1 MLKGTTTPGVSVNVN
16 SAPVSRAAQAQSSAT
31 FMPVVNS
38 PWGPANQ
45 PTPVSSFADYARQ
58 FGGLDANSRGGDAL
72 YAYFNIFLGF
82 LALVVRVVG
91 PAAARSSLTVK
102 DRGVGPAEKDTL
114 KFESKYFPGAGV
126 DILVTVEA
134 DGANAV
140 KITERSVF
148 LNVVKVHRGVTV
160 DAASIARVNND
171 AVLIKLT
178 NMNSTN
184 AAPTNLPVL
193 TAETA
198 LAGGG
203 DDFAGIDAARYIGTD
218 AGGVQTGLQCFN
230 TEDYGTGTVALPGV
244 TTDAA
249 RVALYAHA
257 EKFRRV
263 AAADL
268 PSGLTKEQA
277 VAQRV
282 LHSSMFAALHWPYVR
297 FSDFMGSGLEKLY
310 PTSGFLAGALAE
322 AEARVGVWQAPAGE
336 FGRIRGALGVEL
348 SAAGQPQVDE
358 STRGYLGE
366 NQVNPVAVR
375 NGEVKLYDALVISAD
390 SRVQMIHEIRTL
402 NYLYYAIKRSLEN
415 LPFRTIDGSGRLF
428 GEARRVVEQVC
439 RELWDQGRG
448 GLYGATEAEA
458 FRVVCDA
465 SNNPAES
472 LDRQELNVDVDVR
485 ISPTARRVNVNLDS
499 RPLTVNLKTLS
510 R

>member
-1 MLKGTTTPGVSVNVN
+1 MLKGSTTPGVNVNVN

-38 PWGPANQ
+38 LWGPANQ
-45 PTPVSSFADYARQ
+45 PTAVSSFADYFRI

-91 PAAARSSLTVK
+91 PAAALATLTVK
-102 DRGVGPAEKDTL
+102 DRGVGAAQKDAWRID
-114 KFESKYFPGAGV
+114 SKCFPGVGV
-126 DILVTVEA
+126 DISVQIED
-134 DGANAV
+134 DGVGYV
-140 KITERSVF
+140 KLTESSDF
-148 LNVVKVHRGVTV
+148 FKVVKTHRQLKN
-160 DAASIARVNND
+160 DAASIARLNTD
-171 AVLIKLT
+171 AVFIKVT
-178 NMNSTN
+178 NLNSTN
-184 AAPTNLPVL
+184 VAPTNLPAL
-193 TAETA
+193 TAKTA
-198 LAGGG
+198 LAGGT
-203 DDFAGIDAARYIGTD
+203 DDSSNITDASYIGTD

-257 EKFRRV
+257 EKFRRL

-268 PSGLTKEQA
+268 PSGLTKDQA
-277 VAQRV
+277 VAQRA

-297 FSDFMGSGLEKLY
+297 MTDFMGSGLEKLY

-375 NGEVKLYDALVISAD
+375 HGEVKLYDALVITAD
-390 SRVQMIHEIRTL
+390 PRVQMIHEIRTL

-448 GLYGATEAEA
+448 GLYGVTEAEA

-485 ISPTARRVNVNLDS
+485 ISPTARRINVGLNNQ
-499 RPLTVNLKTLS
+499 PITVNLKTLQ